1 LIVWFGL
8 VCLFVCLLSG
18 EAEHREEVHRI
29 GQQQAEGFTR
39 LEALIRVMAQDLHN
53 IKNQNEEILRENAY
67 LKFLI
72 EGRAAIPPSPTEAD
86 ISEDFVFPIQ
96 EHEEL
101 ARLEKYLDEDGIGRN
116 KLETYLMRFGGK
128 NAPEFVRRCLR
139 ASISD
144 NVLKLY
150 CSKGK
155 SPNGKRD
162 FSQLNFN
169 KAMMRAMT
177 KYFPFMNLKEYQ
189 KGLCDWLRHTSD
201 RIKVKTTQ

>member
-1 LIVWFGL
+1 MIVWFGL

-116 KLETYLMRFGGK
+116 KLVSCVENISVLSSLLKYLIVITGNLFDEIWWQERARIRAPMPKSFDKRQRFETLLLERQKSQWQKRLF
-128 NAPEFVRRCLR
+128 PIEF
-139 ASISD
+139 
-144 NVLKLY
+144 
-150 CSKGK
+150 
-155 SPNGKRD
+155 
-162 FSQLNFN
+162 Q
-169 KAMMRAMT
+169 
-177 KYFPFMNLKEYQ
+177 
-189 KGLCDWLRHTSD
+189 
-201 RIKVKTTQ
+201 